1 MTDAGIKSKV
11 SNVDTGFTLVNRL
24 ALRPAEAAKALGLS
38 ERAFREHV
46 LPRCPKFYA
55 GKAVL
60 IPKHLFQKHIESLAT
75 EETQQTGETAVELL
89 ARTEQRSR

>member
-1 MTDAGIKSKV
+1 MADAGRRDQPTKPER
-11 SNVDTGFTLVNRL
+11 GFTLVDRL

-60 IPKHLFQKHIESLAT
+60 IPKHLFQTHIETLAT
-75 EETQQTGETAVELL
+75 EETQQTDETAVELL

>member
-1 MTDAGIKSKV
+1 MPRREAKSGNKPQLLGLQ
-11 SNVDTGFTLVNRL
+11 DRL
-24 ALRPAEAAKALGLS
+24 ALRPPEAAKALGLS

-55 GKAVL
+55 GRAVL
-60 IPKHLFQKHIESLAT
+60 IPKHLFQKHIETLAT
-75 EETQQTGETAVELL
+75 EETQQTDETAAELL